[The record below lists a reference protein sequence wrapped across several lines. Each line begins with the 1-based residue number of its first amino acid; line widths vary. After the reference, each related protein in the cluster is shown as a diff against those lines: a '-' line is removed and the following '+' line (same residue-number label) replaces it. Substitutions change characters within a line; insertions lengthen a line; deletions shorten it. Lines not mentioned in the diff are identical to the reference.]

1 MAAIVPPTSERTFAL
16 ENGDII
22 YDNIELLQDDYLKLL
37 DHMRITGE
45 TAVPLWVF
53 RSFCESYARFMRKVL
68 GSSDKEYSSPQNTD
82 LKGSLDDEGR
92 KIQDNGLMM
101 QGALAVGE
109 AKETVSRNSGMQ
121 EHSDPDRANTGDH
134 TDDGNPK
141 DSNTDMVDAYE
152 VIMRN
157 VKLTTM
163 DLSNRHAMLQVAE
176 YLITSN
182 GLAPPYPLTTN
193 YILYLRWHQ
202 GDVPHRKR
210 SDVCIGFTSLEL
222 ATKAV
227 NDDIQWAGKS
237 HRCAPFATG
246 RTLRHCSR
254 CFSFDHF
261 KSQCK
266 MNQRCQRCGSEHHP
280 AQRKCRAPQK
290 CISCGGTHNT
300 NDPKCPRL
308 SIEMRKAGLWP
319 LRAKVVNAS
328 APPVWVKKTRARKKV
343 KPQPQTKFRQSPA
356 SLSLP
361 TDTFEETDNFPD
373 PSDPKKIIEHLDRL
387 RNLVIA
393 SRPTPSIAK
402 AHKRK
407 AQAPDHRISE
417 DSLRAVPKRLKR
429 EEVKI
434 KQEEQE
440 EQEDALAQWER
451 LYT

>member
-1 MAAIVPPTSERTFAL
+1 MAASMPPTNERTFAL

-22 YDNIELLQDDYLKLL
+22 YENIELLQDDYLQLL

-53 RSFCESYARFMRKVL
+53 RSFCESYARFMPRVS
-68 GSSDKEYSSPQNTD
+68 GSSDKEYSSAQDTD
-82 LKGSLDDEGR
+82 LKGSLDEEGR
-92 KIQDNGLMM
+92 EIQDNGLMM
-101 QGALAVGE
+101 HGGALAVDE
-109 AKETVSRNSGMQ
+109 ANEMLSRSSGMQ
-121 EHSDPDRANTGDH
+121 DYSDPDRANTRDYM
-134 TDDGNPK
+134 DDRNPI
-141 DSNTDMVDAYE
+141 DSSTYMVDAYE

-157 VKLTTM
+157 VRFTTM

-182 GLAPPYPLTTN
+182 GLAPPYSLTTN

-202 GDVPHRKR
+202 GDKPYKKR
-210 SDVCIGFTSLEL
+210 AHVCIGFTSLEL

-227 NDDIQWAGKS
+227 KSGIRWAGKS
-237 HRCAPFATG
+237 HRCEPFATG
-246 RTLRHCSR
+246 RTLRHCPR

-261 KSQCK
+261 QSQCK
-266 MNQRCQRCGSEHHP
+266 KNQRCPRCSSEHSP
-280 AQRKCRAPQK
+280 AQKKCRAPQK
-290 CISCGGTHNT
+290 CTQCGGTHNSD
-300 NDPKCPRL
+300 DPKCPRL
-308 SIEMRKAGLWP
+308 SIEMRKAGFWP
-319 LRAKVVNAS
+319 LRTKVVNS
-328 APPVWVKKTRARKKV
+328 STPPVKKCKAKTKV
-343 KPQPQTKFRQSPA
+343 QPKAQTNFQQPPA

-361 TDTFEETDNFPD
+361 TDLSKETEHFPD

-387 RNLVIA
+387 RTLVMA

-417 DSLRAVPKRLKR
+417 DSLEAVPKRLKR